1 MKKWECM
8 LCGYIHEGTEPPD
21 TCPICGAGREYFT
34 KVAQEAEGGN
44 LKPARRPETVASDSP
59 RQPKVGGIPGL
70 VLALHLH
77 PIMVHTPNGV
87 LPLALLLLAGTAL
100 FEIVGFELAAFYS
113 LVFVLAAMPL
123 VLITGY
129 LEWQHRYQGLK
140 SSIFM
145 LKIGASIVVTTTL
158 AALVIWRLVNPAIMS
173 SESKWVYLLTA
184 LVMVTAAGIAG
195 HLGGKL
201 VYAHRKS

>member
-1 MKKWECM
+1 
-8 LCGYIHEGTEPPD
+8 
-21 TCPICGAGREYFT
+21 
-34 KVAQEAEGGN
+34 
-44 LKPARRPETVASDSP
+44 
-59 RQPKVGGIPGL
+59 
-70 VLALHLH
+70 
-77 PIMVHTPNGV
+77 MVHTPNGV

-140 SSIFM
+140 SSIFL

-158 AALVIWRLVNPAIMS
+158 AALVIWRLVNPGVMS